1 MTAGGEDMKAGLQLA
16 DSAVRLV
23 ANSILAWRL
32 PRLAVDCPYS
42 MKAILGWAKAK
53 VAVMG

>member
-1 MTAGGEDMKAGLQLA
+1 
-16 DSAVRLV
+16 
-23 ANSILAWRL
+23 
-32 PRLAVDCPYS
+32 LAVDCPYS